1 MREHDVKFNY
11 DDITVIPAVQTDIR
25 SRKECNCYTEEGMLP
40 IWCSP
45 MDTVIGLDNW
55 ETFYDNKI
63 NVVIPRTIGY
73 GERIRLLIGTA
84 EKGRRHPFVAF
95 SLDEAKNIPRL
106 VVLEGFKKEFSVKN
120 PIRVCIDMANGHM
133 VDAINTVKE
142 IKDVYGDNS
151 LVMAGN
157 IANPKTYE
165 LYENAG
171 CDYLRVGIGGGSAC
185 LTSSNGGIHYPYFSL
200 IKEIYEEKE
209 RLRGKCKII
218 ADGGIRGFGDIQKA
232 LIYADAVMI
241 GGLFNKAIES
251 SAKTTYGNCFF
262 NIRGKKIVR
271 PIKTLLM
278 YGREV
283 RKADY
288 SWVVDLIKKNKL
300 SVWKEFYG
308 MSTKK
313 AQANIINAKART
325 GDEPRRAFKTS
336 EGLVKYQKVE
346 YSIAGWVRNEIDYLR
361 SAMSYTNSRTLEEY
375 KNSEW
380 YPTNQLKYNK

>member
-1 MREHDVKFNY
+1 
-11 DDITVIPAVQTDIR
+11 
-25 SRKECNCYTEEGMLP
+25 
-40 IWCSP
+40 
-45 MDTVIGLDNW
+45 
-55 ETFYDNKI
+55 
-63 NVVIPRTIGY
+63 
-73 GERIRLLIGTA
+73 
-84 EKGRRHPFVAF
+84 
-95 SLDEAKNIPRL
+95 
-106 VVLEGFKKEFSVKN
+106 
-120 PIRVCIDMANGHM
+120 
-133 VDAINTVKE
+133 
-142 IKDVYGDNS
+142 
-151 LVMAGN
+151 
-157 IANPKTYE
+157 
-165 LYENAG
+165 
-171 CDYLRVGIGGGSAC
+171 
-185 LTSSNGGIHYPYFSL
+185 
-200 IKEIYEEKE
+200 
-209 RLRGKCKII
+209 
-218 ADGGIRGFGDIQKA
+218 
-232 LIYADAVMI
+232 
-241 GGLFNKAIES
+241 
-251 SAKTTYGNCFF
+251 
-262 NIRGKKIVR
+262 
-271 PIKTLLM
+271 M